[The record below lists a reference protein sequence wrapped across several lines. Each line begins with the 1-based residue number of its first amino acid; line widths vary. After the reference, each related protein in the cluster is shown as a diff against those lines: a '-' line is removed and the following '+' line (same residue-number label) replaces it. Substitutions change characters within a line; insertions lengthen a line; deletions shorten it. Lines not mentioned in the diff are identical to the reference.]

1 MQRKKTKTIMET
13 PVNNLTKS
21 EGAEEDTGKAGDK
34 PAKEPEAWDN
44 NSLLLVSDTCDI
56 PVPGMDTVVRVRPLD
71 IFEMRYPFVPTL

>member
-21 EGAEEDTGKAGDK
+21 EGAEEDTGTAGDE

-56 PVPGMDTVVRVRPLD
+56 PVPGMDTVVRVRPWAVL
-71 IFEMRYPFVPTL
+71 ETRYPFVPTL